1 MAVKKKKKSGNVRLV
16 EQIRN
21 EINVTMGK
29 PVLKLGSDEMF
40 RPVKISSG
48 SLAIDRITGGGF
60 TLGRHVELYGDE
72 SAGKSFTVLRTMALA
87 QQRGGICALVDPEK
101 VFEAEWFRHLGGN
114 PDELLLFQPEKEWN
128 AEDAIGVMMLLADL
142 MEEHFIEVIGI
153 DSVAA
158 MVPQEEMKKDPREE
172 DRMAGQARMMS
183 RALRRLTTINKRTL
197 FLWTNQER
205 MNIGFGSQFNPRMQ
219 SGGRALRYYAT
230 TRLEFRKTGKV
241 DEPTW
246 IAEKGELKKKKGVW
260 GNWIQIRSE
269 KDKSTRPHRQGSYI
283 FDNKRGRIDAAS
295 EILHLALED
304 EIVEKK
310 GNRYIYEDMVGDEWK
325 GTQAQWRKMLIEN
338 PDLHEELRAAVEDMT
353 AELSRV
359 TDSDEIQEDEDD
371 GED

>member
-1 MAVKKKKKSGNVRLV
+1 MAVKKKKKSGNLSRV
-16 EQIRN
+16 EHIRN
-21 EINVTMGK
+21 EINVAMKK

-72 SAGKSFTVLRTMALA
+72 SAGKSFTMLRTMALA
-87 QQRGGICALVDPEK
+87 QKRGGLCALVDPEK
-101 VFEAEWFRHLGGN
+101 VFEAEWFRHLGGI
-114 PDELLLFQPEKEWN
+114 PEELLLFQPEKEWN
-128 AEDAIGVMMLLADL
+128 AEDAIGVMMMLADM
-142 MEEHFIEVIGI
+142 MEEHFIEVVGV

-158 MVPQEEMKKDPREE
+158 LVPQEEMQRDPREE

-183 RALRRLTTINKRTL
+183 RALRRITTMNKRTL
-197 FLWTNQER
+197 FIWTNQER

-269 KDKSTRPHRQGSYI
+269 KDKSTRPHRQASYI

-310 GNRYIYEDMVGDEWK
+310 GNRYYYEDMAGDEWV
-325 GTQAQWRKMLIEN
+325 GTQSQWRKLLLEN
-338 PDLHEELRAAVEDMT
+338 PELHDELRAAIEDMT
-353 AELSRV
+353 VELSRV
-359 TDSDEIQEDEDD
+359 DSGVDEIQEDDD
-371 GED
+371 DD